1 MFIEK
6 RPLHLF
12 SPVRAAFVATMRQN
26 AALTGLEVLVKHAAI
41 DMPSLRD
48 SRGFWSLQGFC
59 VKSGAVGKPHP

>member
-12 SPVRAAFVATMRQN
+12 SPVRAAFVATMRRN
-26 AALTGLEVLVKHAAI
+26 AALIGKPEVLVKHAAI

-48 SRGFWSLQGFC
+48 SRGFEVFKIF
-59 VKSGAVGKPHP
+59 V